1 MLKRVISFLLCLN
14 MLVSMLPVR
23 SFATENTTEPTEEI
37 VETEPL
43 EETTTSLEALAEST
57 EEVTVPTETIVEET
71 APEAITE
78 PQLVCTGLV
87 DCPGNDHT
95 RMHRD
100 S

>member
-1 MLKRVISFLLCLN
+1 MLKRWISFLLCLN
-14 MLVSMLPVR
+14 MLVALLPVQ
-23 SFATENTTEPTEEI
+23 SFAVEDATEPIEEI
-37 VETEPL
+37 VETEP
-43 EETTTSLEALAEST
+43 T